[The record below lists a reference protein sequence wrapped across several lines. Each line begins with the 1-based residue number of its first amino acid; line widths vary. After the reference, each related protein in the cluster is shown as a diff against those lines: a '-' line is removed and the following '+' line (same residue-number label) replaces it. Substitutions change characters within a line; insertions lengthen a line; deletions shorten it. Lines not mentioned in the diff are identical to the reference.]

1 MTKDRDGCPPDPIE
15 TAEAYCMGTLNA
27 ADATR
32 FEDHYIACKQCAPI
46 VEDAGLHVR
55 AMQST
60 ARLRES
66 RRKARAAGSATDW

>member
-1 MTKDRDGCPPDPIE
+1 ME

-32 FEDHYIACKQCAPI
+32 FEDHYITCRRCAAI
-46 VEDAGLHVR
+46 VEDAGLYVR
-55 AMQST
+55 AMQDA

-66 RRKARAAGSATDW
+66 RRKTRAAGSAAGW